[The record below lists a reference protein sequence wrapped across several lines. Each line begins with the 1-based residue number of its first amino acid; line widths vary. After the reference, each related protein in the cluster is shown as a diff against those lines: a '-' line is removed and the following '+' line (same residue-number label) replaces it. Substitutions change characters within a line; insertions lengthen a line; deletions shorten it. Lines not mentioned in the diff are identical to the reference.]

1 MQLVTVSHQINC
13 AGELADALRTGLEQ
27 LQGDWERPK
36 E

>member
-1 MQLVTVSHQINC
+1 MHALSCPQR
-13 AGELADALRTGLEQ
+13 AGELAESLRAGVEQ